1 VPSNSL
7 STGMTSGN
15 PYIIRSRLISPAMEM
30 SKVFV
35 KMPCSPWFPKT
46 SVDERAGVLALTYE
60 CRRVLAKAALWL
72 GDEYGY
78 RPIRKSTY
86 FHFNARVTKRRHMA
100 DDSLAVVPPELC
112 EVVHYQQVPGVCAY
126 RGGISAQRLRS
137 LSIAGWCLRRLTIYF
152 RSDAF
157 GAIP

>member
-1 VPSNSL
+1 
-7 STGMTSGN
+7 MTSGN

-46 SVDERAGVLALTYE
+46 SVDERAEVLALAYE
-60 CRRVLAKAALWL
+60 CRRVLAKVAIWL
-72 GDEYGY
+72 EHEYGY

-86 FHFNARVTKRRHMA
+86 FHFNAIVTKRRHIA
-100 DDSLAVVPPELC
+100 DDSLAVVPAELG
-112 EVVHYQQVPGVCAY
+112 EVAHYQQVLRVFPIRAGS
-126 RGGISAQRLRS
+126 SAQRLRS